1 MINNSILYFLP
12 ARYYNEEEF
21 FITKAFLE
29 KNKFKSFTVSDAINM
44 CEGSNGKKYKAD
56 LRIENVNVSNFAGI
70 VLIGGIG
77 AKEYWNNSKLHKIL
91 RDFNNNKKI
100 IAAICIAP
108 VILANAGILN
118 GKSGTCFPD
127 VKQDFDRSDIIYKDL
142 SVVLDR
148 NVITANGPRASF
160 EFAESILFML
170 NKQTR

>member
-1 MINNSILYFLP
+1 VTNNSILYFLP

-21 FITKAFLE
+21 FITKSFLE
-29 KNKFKSFTVSDAINM
+29 KNRFQSFTASDARDM
-44 CEGSNGKKYKAD
+44 CEGTNGKRYKAD
-56 LRIENVNVSNFAGI
+56 LRLENINQSNFAGI

-91 RDFNNNKKI
+91 KDFNSSKKI

-118 GKSGTCFPD
+118 GKSGTCYPD
-127 VKQDFDRSDIIYKDL
+127 VKSDFMRSDIDYKDL
-142 SVVLDR
+142 PVVLER
-148 NVITANGPRASF
+148 NIITANGPKASF